1 MRLQQIQ
8 TVSIKRGDNM
18 RCRLV
23 QERNSRGW
31 TQKQVAE
38 MLGVSEVHVR
48 KIEKGHRNPGRETM
62 LKFEKIYSTR
72 DRVLFPELFQV
83 SIDTKSIKK
92 IPKEVS

>member
-1 MRLQQIQ
+1 
-8 TVSIKRGDNM
+8 M

-23 QERNSRGW
+23 QERNTRGW

-38 MLGVSEVHVR
+38 MLGVSEVYIR

-62 LKFEKIYSTR
+62 LKFEKLYSTR